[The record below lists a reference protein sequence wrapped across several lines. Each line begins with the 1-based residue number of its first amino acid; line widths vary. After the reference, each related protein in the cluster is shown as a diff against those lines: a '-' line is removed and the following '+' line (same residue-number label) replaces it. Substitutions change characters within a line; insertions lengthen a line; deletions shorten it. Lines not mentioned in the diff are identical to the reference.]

1 VSLLRRAAFDGL
13 LFTTN
18 YLVAHVPSH
27 SVRLLYYRRVL
38 GFEIGD
44 HSYIFMGAWF
54 QGRRGFRMGSNSVI
68 NERCRL
74 DNRGSLRIGRNVS
87 ISPEVCLIT
96 ADHDLRSRDFV
107 GRERPIVIDD
117 YAFVGTRATILPG
130 VTIGE
135 GAAVA
140 AGAVVATDV
149 PPYTI
154 VAGVPAQP
162 IGTRNKD
169 LRYELSYGRLFS

>member
-1 VSLLRRAAFDGL
+1 MNLLPCAAFDGL
-13 LFTTN
+13 LFVTN
-18 YLVAHVPSH
+18 HVVAHVPSH
-27 SVRLLYYRRVL
+27 ALRLLYYRRAL
-38 GFEIGD
+38 GLEIGD

-54 QGRRGFRMGSNSVI
+54 QTRHGFSMGSNSVI

-74 DNRGSLRIGRNVS
+74 DNRGGLRIGRNVS
-87 ISPEVCLIT
+87 ISPEVCIVT
-96 ADHDLRSRDFV
+96 ADHDLQDPGFA
-107 GRERPIVIDD
+107 GRLRPVVIND

-140 AGAVVATDV
+140 AGAVVSGDV

-154 VAGVPAQP
+154 VAGVPARP
-162 IGTRNKD
+162 IGTRSRD
-169 LRYELSYGRLFS
+169 LRYELCYRRLFA